1 MYRHLPVASIANA
14 QALTTPSPDQKNL
27 RVSRVPFG
35 TNFFFSFAV
44 EISFLKKNPTGL
56 SKQRIL
62 LARNG

>member
-35 TNFFFSFAV
+35 TTFFFFSFAV
-44 EISFLKKNPTGL
+44 EISFLKKTH
-56 SKQRIL
+56 RVV
-62 LARNG
+62 